1 MLSIS
6 LKEVDAIAGLFI
18 STVIILS
25 SIQDIIH
32 KYYPYSSLIVYNI
45 QYRKGNNMS
54 YVEKP
59 RWTAQQSNFIRAN
72 YQNMSDEQIG
82 MVLGRTKKSV
92 RRKRENMGLKKEM
105 GKVVYGSIS
114 EIMAK
119 NKNLLGN

>member
-1 MLSIS
+1 
-6 LKEVDAIAGLFI
+6 
-18 STVIILS
+18 
-25 SIQDIIH
+25 
-32 KYYPYSSLIVYNI
+32 
-45 QYRKGNNMS
+45 MS